1 MCGIASTGLYY
12 YTEKNLDEKYYFII
26 EKIDFQFFEIR
37 NFEHFEIVLPGTGS
51 VLLGKPY

>member
-1 MCGIASTGLYY
+1 MYQVV
-12 YTEKNLDEKYYFII
+12 EKNLDEKYYFIFQ
-26 EKIDFQFFEIR
+26 KIDFQFFEIR